1 MVACFKSSF
10 CPARLAGAAELTLL
24 LGVPPDSIA
33 IVPTECEV
41 HKPCMDIVRRVLE
54 AWCAALVAMRCVE
67 LLAAVEQLNLDLGG
81 GHRMP
86 ALERV
91 LAEQAAAGGCFTLP
105 SLAFGFQYRRP
116 DCCIRVCARCSTNP
130 RSIMSNAK
138 PGSRAAYMP

>member
-1 MVACFKSSF
+1 
-10 CPARLAGAAELTLL
+10 
-24 LGVPPDSIA
+24 
-33 IVPTECEV
+33 
-41 HKPCMDIVRRVLE
+41 MDIVRRVLE

-105 SLAFGFQYRRP
+105 SLLVWFPVSASGLLYPCLCAMFDEPQVDHEQRQAWQQGSVHAMNPWCGERAPRSAKAWWLNWRDAFG
-116 DCCIRVCARCSTNP
+116 
-130 RSIMSNAK
+130 
-138 PGSRAAYMP
+138 